1 MRMTDG
7 VCRLISSYV
16 LFFFSSRRNLSISL
30 FVSASCVFLFSF
42 FFLRTVFH
50 DCLFFVFFI
59 CYMQELCMW
68 QSNQQVF

>member
-7 VCRLISSYV
+7 VFRLICSFYF

-50 DCLFFVFFI
+50 DCLFFVSF
-59 CYMQELCMW
+59 YLLHARVVYVAE
-68 QSNQQVF
+68 